1 MADIVPRPDW
11 HVLPAYASEPL
22 QPLLGATIDGG
33 ASYTIVAQ
41 LQSEWRA
48 HELADAL
55 NAAPILAEAL
65 RECITDTSALA
76 SSTTVRLMA
85 INKIVRAALARTHRS
100 TDNVLGN

>member
-1 MADIVPRPDW
+1 MADTVSHPEW

-41 LQSEWRA
+41 LKSEWRA

-65 RECITDTSALA
+65 RECVTDTAAL
-76 SSTTVRLMA
+76 SCSHTVRLMA
-85 INKIVRAALARTHRS
+85 INKIVRAALAKAG
-100 TDNVLGN
+100 L